1 MNVLAV
7 VATAAGLPKLAT
19 SEELARIQEAPG
31 VSLRVVTDATA
42 VRVARMLSQE
52 QFDAVLW
59 IGHGE
64 AGYLLTQDGRIDPQW
79 MAAQLSTRRV
89 RTAIIATCW
98 SNVRPENGL
107 QAAQSFADA
116 LPAAGI
122 DTITM
127 QTKVSDRA
135 GIEFDVEL
143 LTQLAAGLSLRT
155 AYRVALNRAA
165 QYGDVQAPQLSSR
178 DTSQQADVL
187 RDLDE
192 KMNDI
197 QETQRKMQRSLEV
210 LEERIG
216 VVEDQIRRMNTTPG
230 YSRLYLAGGA
240 AVMAVML
247 LLLLVITWR
256 LL

>member
-64 AGYLLTQDGRIDPQW
+64 AGYLLTQDGKIDPQW

-127 QTKVSDRA
+127 QTQVSDRA
-135 GIEFDVEL
+135 AIEFDVEL
-143 LTQLAAGLSLRT
+143 LTQLAAGLPLRT